1 MNLGIKDKVVIVTGA
16 TANIGRAIALDFAAE
31 GAKLVGVG
39 RDEEAGLR
47 LVDEALKRGAA
58 AAQFVGVDMLDTSAP
73 ANILATAAD
82 LGPIAVLVNNVGGN
96 AGAGLFV
103 DSTQESWLADL
114 DINLLASLR
123 MTQAALPQ
131 MIVAGAGRIVN
142 IGSAAGIVGEFMM
155 PLYSAAKAAMHGFT
169 RALAKEVGQYGITV
183 NCVAPYG
190 TISMD
195 PAAYSR
201 GSRFHPDNNFFAT
214 AFPAMSEAD
223 QARRQRSGPLP
234 RSYAMAEE
242 VSGAVLY
249 LASDKAS
256 FMTGQVIQ
264 VDGGTL
270 L

>member
-1 MNLGIKDKVVIVTGA
+1 MESGLRDKVVIVTGA
-16 TANIGRAIALDFAAE
+16 TANIGRSIALDFAAE
-31 GAKLVGVG
+31 GVKLVGVG
-39 RDEEAGLR
+39 RDDEAGQR
-47 LVDEALKRGAA
+47 LLDHALTRGASAAVFVHADMLDRAAPAKILAA
-58 AAQFVGVDMLDTSAP
+58 AAE
-73 ANILATAAD
+73 
-82 LGPIAVLVNNVGGN
+82 LGPVSVLVNNVGGN

-103 DSTQESWLADL
+103 DSTQESWLADI

-123 MTQAALPQ
+123 MTQAVLPE
-131 MIVAGAGRIVN
+131 MIAAGAGRIVN
-142 IGSAAGIVGEFMM
+142 IGSAAGIVGEYMM

-169 RALAKEVGQYGITV
+169 RALAKEVGQHGITV

-223 QARRQRSGPLP
+223 QARRQRKGQLP
-234 RSYAMAEE
+234 RPYALAEE
-242 VSGAVLY
+242 VSGAVVF

-256 FMTGQVIQ
+256 FMTGQIIQ